1 MEQKI
6 AVVTGASKG
15 IGLEIAKMLLGRD
28 YTVYG
33 LARRPGADDGVC
45 WISCDVTDR
54 QSVEKVFSRIL
65 EKEDRIDLLVC
76 NAGIGISG
84 AAEFAPQEDY
94 RRQMEV
100 NFDGAVDCVQQAAPL
115 MRKQKSGRI
124 VFISSLAAIFP
135 LPFQSFYSA
144 SKAALNAFSD
154 SLGIEMAPFGVQ
166 TCTMML
172 NDVKTEFTDNRR
184 KTAVGDDIYG
194 GRISASV
201 EKMEKSERSGMAPS
215 DVAKT
220 LGKLL
225 DRRKLPSHK
234 IVGAS
239 NEFLGLL
246 FRILPADVMLKLLG
260 KIYG

>member
-154 SLGIEMAPFGVQ
+154 ALGIEMAPFGVQ

-172 NDVKTEFTDNRR
+172 NDVKTDFTDNRK
-184 KTAVGDDIYG
+184 KTVQGDDIYG
-194 GRISASV
+194 GRIASSV
-201 EKMEKSERSGMAPS
+201 GKMEKSERSGMAPRE
-215 DVAKT
+215 VADT
-220 LGKLL
+220 LGRLL
-225 DRRKLPSHK
+225 DRRKLPPHK

-246 FRILPADVMLKLLG
+246 FRLLPAGVMLRLLG
-260 KIYG
+260 KLYG

>member
-33 LARRPGADDGVC
+33 LARRPGADDRVC

-84 AAEFAPQEDY
+84 AAEFAPEADY

-100 NFDGAVDCVQQAAPL
+100 NFDGAVACVQQTASA
-115 MRKQKSGRI
+115 MRSQ
-124 VFISSLAAIFP
+124 
-135 LPFQSFYSA
+135 
-144 SKAALNAFSD
+144 
-154 SLGIEMAPFGVQ
+154 
-166 TCTMML
+166 
-172 NDVKTEFTDNRR
+172 
-184 KTAVGDDIYG
+184 
-194 GRISASV
+194 
-201 EKMEKSERSGMAPS
+201 
-215 DVAKT
+215 
-220 LGKLL
+220 
-225 DRRKLPSHK
+225 
-234 IVGAS
+234 
-239 NEFLGLL
+239 
-246 FRILPADVMLKLLG
+246 
-260 KIYG
+260 